1 MKYTTTGILFV
12 DHTTSEDASVHV
24 RYGHPGGPGIVLALD
39 LARNWDIEAAMTL
52 EQARELLG
60 ALRTAVEW
68 DSQGRLSEIT
78 EPATIACMD
87 MDTEGEGRATVRY
100 DDTSVTVGLAI
111 ESEANMALS
120 EVTMGRKEAE
130 ALVFTLEAA
139 LKWVSLYGPG

>member
-1 MKYTTTGILFV
+1 MKYTTTSILFV
-12 DHTTSEDASVHV
+12 DHTTSEDAAVGV
-24 RYGHPGGPGIVLALD
+24 RYGHPGGAGVVLYLEQH
-39 LARNWDIEAAMTL
+39 WDIEAAMTL

-87 MDTEGEGRATVRY
+87 MDTKGEGRATVRY
-100 DDTSVTVGLAI
+100 DDASVTVGLAI
-111 ESEANMALS
+111 ESEANMELS

-130 ALVFTLEAA
+130 ALVFALEAA
-139 LKWVSLYGPG
+139 VKWVSLYGTPG